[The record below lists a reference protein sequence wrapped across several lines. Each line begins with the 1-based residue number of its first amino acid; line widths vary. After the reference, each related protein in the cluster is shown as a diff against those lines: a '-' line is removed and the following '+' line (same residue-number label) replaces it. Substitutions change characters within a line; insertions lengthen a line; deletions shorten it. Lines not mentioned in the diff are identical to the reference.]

1 MKIIIKESK
10 IDMLMTEYL
19 NSWVDSKLIQKFD
32 RFIVLEDPVGEPENE
47 IDMEYD
53 GSDGRLWFRTEFR
66 NLLTD
71 LFGKSQVETM
81 IFVGKYF
88 EDKFGVE
95 VNKVE

>member
-1 MKIIIKESK
+1 
-10 IDMLMTEYL
+10 MTEYL

-47 IDMEYD
+47 VDMEYD
-53 GSDGRLWFRTEFR
+53 GSDGRLWFRKDFR

-71 LFGKSQVETM
+71 LFGKSQDEIM

-88 EDKFGVE
+88 EHKFGVQ

>member
-1 MKIIIKESK
+1 
-10 IDMLMTEYL
+10 L
-19 NSWVDSKLIQKFD
+19 NSWVDSKTIQKFD

>member
-10 IDMLMTEYL
+10 IDMVMSEYL
-19 NSWVDSKLIQKFD
+19 DSWIDSKLIQKFD
-32 RFIVLEDPVGEPENE
+32 RFIVLEDPHGEEGNE

-53 GSDGRLWFRTEFR
+53 GDDGRLWFRREFR
-66 NLLTD
+66 YLLTD

-81 IFVGKYF
+81 TFVGKYF
-88 EDKFGVE
+88 EKKFGVE

>member
-10 IDMLMTEYL
+10 IDMVMSEYL
-19 NSWVDSKLIQKFD
+19 DSWIDSKLIQKFD
-32 RFIVLEDPVGEPENE
+32 RFIVLEDPHGEPENE

-53 GSDGRLWFRTEFR
+53 GDDGRLWFRKEFR
-66 NLLTD
+66 YFLSD

-81 IFVGKYF
+81 TFVGKYF
-88 EDKFGVE
+88 ENKFGVE

>member
-1 MKIIIKESK
+1 MKYIITESK
-10 IDMLMTEYL
+10 LDMLMTDYL
-19 NSWVDSKLIQKFD
+19 DSWVDSKLIQKFD

-47 IDMEYD
+47 VDMEYD
-53 GSDGRLWFRTEFR
+53 GDDGRLWFRREFR
-66 NLLTD
+66 HLLTD

-81 IFVGKYF
+81 TFVGKYF

>member
-10 IDMLMTEYL
+10 VDMLMTEYL
-19 NSWVDSKLIQKFD
+19 DSWVSSRRLAKFD
-32 RFIVLEDPVGEPENE
+32 RFIVLENPNGEDEND

-53 GSDGRLWFRTEFR
+53 GDDGRLWFRREFR
-66 NLLTD
+66 HLLTD

-81 IFVGKYF
+81 TFVGKYF
-88 EDKFGVE
+88 ENKFGVE

>member
-1 MKIIIKESK
+1 MKYIIKENK

-47 IDMEYD
+47 VDMEYD
-53 GSDGRLWFRTEFR
+53 GDDGRLWFRKEFR
-66 NLLTD
+66 HLLTD

-81 IFVGKYF
+81 TFVGKYF

-95 VNKVE
+95 VKKVE